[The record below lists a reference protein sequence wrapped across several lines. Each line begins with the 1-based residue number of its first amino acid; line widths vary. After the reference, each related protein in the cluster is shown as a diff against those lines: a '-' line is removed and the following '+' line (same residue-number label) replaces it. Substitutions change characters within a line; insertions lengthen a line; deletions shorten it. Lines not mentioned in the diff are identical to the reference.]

1 MSTPDV
7 SEDATEEAAATAG
20 EAEAEPGTEP
30 ADASETT
37 TAGRA
42 GAREGRRGGV
52 VREYHAKVWDEPLIM
67 EMGSEGRRGIAFP
80 DAEPEVRERVGRAAD
95 YVPDEVA
102 RTDDPD
108 LPEVS
113 EPWVLRHYVHLA
125 QETLGFTNISPWGTC
140 TMKYAPKLNEMIERE
155 YTAPLHPKQDDE
167 TLQGIL
173 QVLYEL
179 DEYLQELSGMDRF
192 VFQAASGTQS
202 SFVFTNLLRAYLED
216 RGEFEERDEVIT
228 TLYSHACLP
237 ATADVSGFDVITLQP
252 GENGYPTT
260 EALEAAV
267 SDRTAALMMV
277 NPNDLGIYNPNV
289 DEWVDIVHDAGG
301 LCFYDQANFNSTMG
315 ISRARDVG
323 FDASHYML
331 HKTFGNPKGGLGPAA
346 GAFGCTEELA
356 PYLPS
361 PIVTRDES
369 TDTYHL
375 DYDRPKSIGKVRE
388 FWGNVPLMLKAWLWV
403 RSMGAEGIEEASHLS
418 VLANNYLETLLEDV
432 PGLSKSV
439 ENMTQRRMEMT
450 RYSWGELA
458 EDTGVGTFDIR
469 RRLTDYGIDA
479 YWTSHDPWTYDEP
492 FTPEPGEM
500 HSKENIE
507 TYAEALRR
515 IAEEAYD
522 DPESVK
528 TAPHR
533 QSISRIDEARINEP
547 DGWAMTWRA
556 YLRKFGAP
564 DGGEGD
570 AERDD

>member
-7 SEDATEEAAATAG
+7 DEEAAEASESEAETEQEPAG
-20 EAEAEPGTEP
+20 E
-30 ADASETT
+30 T
-37 TAGRA
+37 TAART

-52 VREYHAKVWDEPLIM
+52 VKDYHAKVWDEPLIM
-67 EMGSEGRRGIAFP
+67 EMGNEGRRGIAFP
-80 DAEPEVRERVGRAAD
+80 EAEAEVRDSVGTAAD

-102 RTDDPD
+102 RQEDPN

-140 TMKYAPKLNEMIERE
+140 TMKYAPKLNEVLEKRH
-155 YTAPLHPKQDDE
+155 TAPLHPKQDEE

-173 QVLYEL
+173 QIVHEL
-179 DEYLQELSGMDRF
+179 DEYLQELSGMDKF

-202 SFVFTNLLRAYLED
+202 SFVFTSVLRKYIED
-216 RGEFEERDEVIT
+216 RGELGQRDEVIT

-260 EALEAAV
+260 EALEEAV

-346 GAFGCTEELA
+346 GAFGCREELA
-356 PYLPS
+356 EYLPK
-361 PIVTRDES
+361 PVVTHDES
-369 TDTYHL
+369 ADSYHL
-375 DYDRPKSIGKVRE
+375 DYDRPKSVGKIRE
-388 FWGNVPLMLKAWLWV
+388 FWGNVPLMLKAWMWI
-403 RSMGAEGIEEASHLS
+403 RSMGGEGITEASHLS
-418 VLANNYLETLLEDV
+418 VLGNNYLEKLLEDV

-439 ENMTQRRMEMT
+439 ENMTKRRMEMT

-458 EDTGVGTFDIR
+458 DDTGVGTFDIR

-528 TAPHR
+528 TAPHK
-533 QSISRIDEARINEP
+533 QSISRIDDHRINEP
-547 DGWAMTWRA
+547 DKWAMTWRA
-556 YLRKFGAP
+556 YLKKFGDP
-564 DGGEGD
+564 DGAGSE
-570 AERDD
+570 ATSDD